1 MKIIS
6 LVCRS
11 YVHIQFL
18 ISKSTLEW
26 SAPWRSRLPWLSD
39 DAPFIMQWCAPSSA
53 VLKIPTS
60 LTDAAPFIMQ
70 RSAPSSAVLKFP
82 TALCVLSLNRVW
94 RLERDLRW
102 TCYILSYPGNY
113 CFELQ
118 LDGNVVQMTDFAA
131 QWAVSR
137 PQRYLLPLNMLRTY
151 SFSCLILVSVL
162 VLIIKLRKRW
172 KRKCRLLCIVVRIAF
187 VISFLFEI
195 SLTSLHA
202 GFCAFDT

>member
-1 MKIIS
+1 MFIFNSQFPSQPSS
-6 LVCRS
+6 LP
-11 YVHIQFL
+11 
-18 ISKSTLEW
+18 LEDLVFPDRLTM
-26 SAPWRSRLPWLSD
+26 SLSSCSGAPPPRPSWRSRLPWLTRLLSSCSG
-39 DAPFIMQWCAPSSA
+39 APPPRPSW
-53 VLKIPTS
+53 
-60 LTDAAPFIMQ
+60 
-70 RSAPSSAVLKFP
+70 SSRLP
-82 TALCVLSLNRVW
+82 CVFSPWIECEDWKGILDELV
-94 RLERDLRW
+94 
-102 TCYILSYPGNY
+102 IFLSYPGNY

-195 SLTSLHA
+195 S
-202 GFCAFDT
+202 